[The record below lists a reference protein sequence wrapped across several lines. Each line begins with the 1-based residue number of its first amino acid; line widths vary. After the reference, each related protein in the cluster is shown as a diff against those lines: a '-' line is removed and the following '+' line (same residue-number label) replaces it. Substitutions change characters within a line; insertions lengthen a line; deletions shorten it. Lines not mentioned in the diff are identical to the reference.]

1 MANGRKVIIVV
12 PVLSSLSFSEIEKLN
27 GTTMTEKELREL
39 ADKANKGGKGFSLLS
54 VENFVQKMNYD
65 SSRDY
70 FFACVSLKKKSKV

>member
-1 MANGRKVIIVV
+1 MSKGRKVIIVV

-39 ADKANKGGKGFSLLS
+39 ADKAHKGNKGLSLLS

-65 SSRDY
+65 DSRKY
-70 FFACVSLKKKSKV
+70 FFACVTMEEE